1 MALQLASQ
9 WDAQVR
15 ERGPDIVTNAEE
27 QEPVP
32 GRVHVALDTS
42 ERIVR
47 EVVAGSPQGAVRR
60 IVLYCIVM
68 AGVTAAAGVTSVA
81 VYLAVLAVVL
91 LISTDRLI

>member
-1 MALQLASQ
+1 M
-9 WDAQVR
+9 
-15 ERGPDIVTNAEE
+15 VTKSEE
-27 QEPVP
+27 QEPEP
-32 GRVHVALDTS
+32 GKVHVTLEVA
-42 ERIVR
+42 ERVVR
-47 EVVAGSPQGAVRR
+47 EVVAGSPLGAIRR